1 MSVELS
7 RRVLIA
13 SALAAFALPRSAL
26 AGPADIMRKS
36 RDLRRGMTNS
46 VADVT
51 MTIKGRGKTVR
62 KMRQFVLEVPNAGN
76 QTINV
81 FSSPADVQGVSILT
95 HSALNGDDQQWLFLP
110 SVGRVKRIASS
121 AFSRI
126 R

>member
-81 FSSPADVQGVSILT
+81 FSSPADVQGV
-95 HSALNGDDQQWLFLP
+95 
-110 SVGRVKRIASS
+110 
-121 AFSRI
+121 
-126 R
+126 